1 MIATLTSNPAKATPQ
16 ILVPNRQN
24 WHPDM
29 FPKQMAFF
37 NDTTRFRLASGPR
50 YCGKSIAVYNTIL
63 KHAWSTKNA
72 RVAIIS
78 KSIRN
83 AKVGVWGDITTHII
97 QPWLDARLTSPYA
110 VFDWVKEPSQDG
122 ATRMGYFR
130 VSNWYGGVSEIQLHS
145 LDYDGDVAAK
155 LMNSSFSCIYVSE
168 LQNFEDV
175 AVFNISILQL
185 RMMGIPHARQ
195 IFLSDS
201 NPPETGPDH
210 FAYKLWFTQR
220 TQEEPPENCKTPE
233 QVQEFRDYQKQF
245 GLHEF
250 DLNDNVYGDPGMIS
264 NLKMAYADDE
274 QGYQRFILGKWTRA
288 LSSKEFHF
296 RGIWRPELHV
306 IGDVSSPNKSDRVI
320 AYPTEECEEL
330 CFGWDLGDSVNNAF
344 VIMEEIVMEGDVLGY
359 VVLREL
365 VWVGIQ
371 EPLSDFV
378 EEALAMIDEI
388 ISHCKRPIRQRHWSD
403 NSAFRF
409 SSKSEETDALML
421 HKMSLGKVTLLSA
434 SSAKKH
440 QGVRRRIK
448 LVQDLLKQGRLLVSA
463 NCTNTVA
470 MFENLKSGKLKLDGT
485 GETIIRGSEFKH
497 VWDGISYVLHCQLFA
512 EYSEGPQK
520 PNLNSGLIS
529 LPM

>member
-1 MIATLTSNPAKATPQ
+1 MSNSTLQPTFSASPQ
-16 ILVPNRQN
+16 IIVKGKGIWQPE
-24 WHPDM
+24 M
-29 FPKQMAFF
+29 FPKQLAFF

-63 KHAWSTKNA
+63 KHAWNTRNA

-97 QPWLDARLTSPYA
+97 QPWLKAKLKSPYA

-130 VSNWYGGVSEIQLHS
+130 TTNWYGGVSEIQLHS

-168 LQNFEDV
+168 LQNFDDI

-185 RMMGIPHARQ
+185 RMMGVPHEKQ
-195 IFLSDS
+195 IFLTDS
-201 NPPETGPDH
+201 NPPESGPDH
-210 FAYKLWFTQR
+210 FGYKLWFTQR
-220 TQEEPPENCKTPE
+220 TQEEPPENCKTTE
-233 QVQEFRDYQKQF
+233 QIQEFRAYQKQF

-250 DLNDNVYGDPGMIS
+250 DLNDNVYGDKGMIS

-306 IGDVSSPNKSDRVI
+306 VGNVQSPNKTEHVV
-320 AYPTEECEEL
+320 AHPTDECEEL
-330 CFGWDLGDSVNNAF
+330 LFGWDLGDSVNNAF

-359 VVLREL
+359 VVLQEL
-365 VWVGIQ
+365 VWVGVQ
-371 EPLSDFV
+371 EPLTDFV
-378 EEALAMIDEI
+378 EEALEMIVKTE
-388 ISHCKRPIRQRHWSD
+388 SSCKKPIRHRHWSD

-409 SSKSEETDALML
+409 SNKSEETDALML
-421 HKMSLGKVTLLSA
+421 HKMSHGKVTLLSA
-434 SSAKKH
+434 ASAKQH

-448 LVQDLLKQGRLLVSA
+448 LVQDLLKQGRLVVSA
-463 NCTNTVA
+463 NCTNTIA
-470 MFENLKSGKLKLDGT
+470 MFEYLKSGKLRLDGT
-485 GETIIRGSEFKH
+485 GETIIRGSEHKH
-497 VWDGISYVLHCQLFA
+497 IWDSISYVLHCQLFA
-512 EYSEGPQK
+512 EVSEGPQK
-520 PNLNSGLIS
+520 PKTGPSIVTVS
-529 LPM
+529 L